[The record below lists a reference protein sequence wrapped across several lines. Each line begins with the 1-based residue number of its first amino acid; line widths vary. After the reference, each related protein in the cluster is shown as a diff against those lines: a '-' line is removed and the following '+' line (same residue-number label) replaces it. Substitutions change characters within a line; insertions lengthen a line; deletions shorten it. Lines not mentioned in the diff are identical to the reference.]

1 MTLGVTDGD
10 GEKDGEL
17 SPLAL
22 TLALTLGEPS
32 GETIDSDG
40 IDVAD
45 EVCVSVADHEEEE
58 DGEGIGCRVRGG
70 SGRGSRKSSSV
81 VIARAKRRRGLSAA
95 PLTCA
100 QAKGG
105 APARGA
111 AQKRTARTEH
121 PTPGISET
129 PSQIKPGS
137 QKEAP

>member
-40 IDVAD
+40 VDVAD
-45 EVCVSVADHEEEE
+45 EVSVLDGDDDEEE
-58 DGEGIGCRVRGG
+58 DGERIGCRVRGG
-70 SGRGSRKSSSV
+70 SGRGARKRSSV
-81 VIARAKRRRGLSAA
+81 VKARRKATRVERGTPDLRAGKGRGARA
-95 PLTCA
+95 
-100 QAKGG
+100 
-105 APARGA
+105 GA

-121 PTPGISET
+121 PASGISVN

-137 QKEAP
+137 Q